1 MRKVAIALLLASAT
15 AATPALA
22 QDGASFA
29 GPRVE
34 GVVGWDRTQA
44 NGGRDDGVMYG
55 IGAGY
60 DFQRGNTV
68 FGAEAELT
76 DSDAKDCIG
85 TATLTDPRLC
95 AKAGRDLYVGG
106 RAGIVVGGSTLLYA
120 KAGYTNARYK
130 ASFDDGTGVLSDAS
144 NLDGVRVG
152 AGAEYAVGPNSYVKA
167 EYRYSNYEHGVE
179 RHQALA
185 GFGFRF

>member
-22 QDGASFA
+22 QDGAAFS

-34 GVVGWDRTQA
+34 GVIGWDRTQA
-44 NGGRDDGVMYG
+44 NGGHDDGVLYG

-60 DFQRGNTV
+60 DIQRGNTV
-68 FGAEAELT
+68 FGLETELN
-76 DSDAKDCIG
+76 DSNVKECVGAAT
-85 TATLTDPRLC
+85 TADPRLC
-95 AKAGRDLYVGG
+95 AKAGRDIYVGG
-106 RAGIVVGGSTLLYA
+106 RAGFTVGNSTLLYA

-130 ASFDDGTGVLSDAS
+130 VTADDGAAVLRDGQ
-144 NLDGVRVG
+144 NLDGFRLG
-152 AGAEYAVGPNSYVKA
+152 AGAEYAVGPNSYLKA
-167 EYRYSNYEHGVE
+167 EYRYSNYEQGIS
-179 RHQALA
+179 RHQVVG